1 MRTERGCP
9 IPAITCLPRSSVS
22 IHLQKDV
29 DVLLK
34 ELKPCTRHLRAT
46 LGNYTDEL
54 RTLERLYYKNAN
66 QHRTALFFKRILETR
81 RYGQRLIAL
90 NISEHVD
97 CLYASFFGLT
107 TTLGVNQKPFKGTW
121 THVPAGTSISS
132 VLDRISVACKL
143 LDKMCNQLTRA
154 YQHFTLAMQS
164 GAFVQLIVLFSALS
178 SRMST
183 LSTEML
189 QVLRNSSP
197 ICDRLLVVLE
207 ADHRS
212 QREVSTERQNE
223 HARCN
228 TLPSSDANPVAS
240 TVDLCL
246 GLSHFA
252 EDTPGRD
259 SRDSP
264 AELDVLP
271 MLDIR
276 TSQHSA
282 QGVVPGGVRE
292 TDLCMQRR
300 DAPTGSDSIST
311 AGPRHKAK
319 KVKKKR
325 DEIDEIFSFRENN
338 SE

>member
-1 MRTERGCP
+1 MRAERDRP
-9 IPAITCLPRSSVS
+9 TPTITCLPRSSVS

-34 ELKPCTRHLRAT
+34 ELKPCMRHVRAT
-46 LGNYTDEL
+46 LSSFTDEL

-97 CLYASFFGLT
+97 CLYASFFGLA

-121 THVPAGTSISS
+121 THVPTGTDVSF
-132 VLDRISVACKL
+132 VLERISVTCKL

-183 LSTEML
+183 LLSEVL
-189 QVLRNSSP
+189 QVLRNSSR

-207 ADHRS
+207 ANHRS
-212 QREVSTERQNE
+212 RREVSAERQNE
-223 HARCN
+223 HVRCN
-228 TLPSSDANPVAS
+228 TLLPPDAKTA
-240 TVDLCL
+240 DLH
-246 GLSHFA
+246 SHLT
-252 EDTPGRD
+252 ENSPDRD
-259 SRDSP
+259 CQDSP

-276 TSQHSA
+276 TSQHPA
-282 QGVVPGGVRE
+282 QDVVPRDTQE
-292 TDLCMQRR
+292 TVLCMPRI
-300 DAPTGSDSIST
+300 DAPTGSDLIST
-311 AGPRHKAK
+311 AGRRHKTK

-325 DEIDEIFSFRENN
+325 DEIDEIFSF
-338 SE
+338 

>member
-1 MRTERGCP
+1 MRTERGRS

-34 ELKPCTRHLRAT
+34 ELKPCMRHLRAT
-46 LGNYTDEL
+46 LGSYTDEL
-54 RTLERLYYKNAN
+54 RMLERLYYKNAN

-90 NISEHVD
+90 GISEHVD

-121 THVPAGTSISS
+121 THVPTGTGVSS
-132 VLDRISVACKL
+132 VLERISVACKL
-143 LDKMCNQLTRA
+143 LDKMRNQLTRA

-183 LSTEML
+183 LLTELL
-189 QVLRNSSP
+189 QVLGNTSP

-207 ADHRS
+207 ADHRP
-212 QREVSTERQNE
+212 QREVSAERQNE
-223 HARCN
+223 HAGCN

-240 TVDLCL
+240 TVDLRL
-246 GLSHFA
+246 GLSHLA
-252 EDTPGRD
+252 EDTP
-259 SRDSP
+259 SRNSQDSP

-276 TSQHSA
+276 TSHHPA
-282 QGVVPGGVRE
+282 QGVASGGTQE
-292 TDLCMQRR
+292 TVLRMPRR
-300 DAPTGSDSIST
+300 DAPAGSDSISV
-311 AGPRHKAK
+311 AGPRPKAK

-325 DEIDEIFSFRENN
+325 DEIDEIFSIQENKPK
-338 SE
+338 

>member
-1 MRTERGCP
+1 MRAERDRP
-9 IPAITCLPRSSVS
+9 TPAITCLPRSSVS

-34 ELKPCTRHLRAT
+34 ELKPCMRHLRAT
-46 LGNYTDEL
+46 LGSYTDEL

-81 RYGQRLIAL
+81 RYGQRLVAL

-121 THVPAGTSISS
+121 THVPTGTDMSF
-132 VLDRISVACKL
+132 VLERISVACKL
-143 LDKMCNQLTRA
+143 LDKMYNQLMRA

-183 LSTEML
+183 LLSEAL
-189 QVLRNSSP
+189 QESP
-197 ICDRLLVVLE
+197 SCWFSVFSLDIRLTIGP
-207 ADHRS
+207 D
-212 QREVSTERQNE
+212 ERYPQSV
-223 HARCN
+223 RMN
-228 TLPSSDANPVAS
+228 TLDATHCYPPDAK
-240 TVDLCL
+240 TADLR
-246 GLSHFA
+246 SHLA
-252 EDTPGRD
+252 ENTPDRD
-259 SRDSP
+259 CRDSP

-276 TSQHSA
+276 TSQHPA
-282 QGVVPGGVRE
+282 QDVVPGDTRE
-292 TDLCMQRR
+292 TVLRTPRR
-300 DAPTGSDSIST
+300 DAPAGSDLIST
-311 AGPRHKAK
+311 AGRRHKAK

-325 DEIDEIFSFRENN
+325 DEIDEIFSF
-338 SE
+338 